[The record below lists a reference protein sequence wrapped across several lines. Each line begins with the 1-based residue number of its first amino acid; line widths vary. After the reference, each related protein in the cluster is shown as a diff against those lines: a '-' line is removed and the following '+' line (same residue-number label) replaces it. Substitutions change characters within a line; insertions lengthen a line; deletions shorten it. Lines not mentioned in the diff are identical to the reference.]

1 MRYRVDTPRRINR
14 RPPPKSSRLAKPT
27 ERRRFTARNSIL
39 AHCLA
44 PTPTNPANAH
54 YCRPEKSHGVR
65 LRSHSGRHETGS
77 KPGGCGIDEYHVR
90 RKVERIGL
98 NDQDVGHLPWYDP
111 EIEHAPRTRP
121 HSPEGPGP
129 PHLAVYRPRARSGLP
144 RYRLEQYSQRPSR
157 TP

>member
-77 KPGGCGIDEYHVR
+77 KPGGCGIDEYHAR

-98 NDQDVGHLPWYDP
+98 NDQDVGHRPWYDP
-111 EIEHAPRTRP
+111 EIEHAPEPDRIPRRAAVHRIWLHTA
-121 HSPEGPGP
+121 PGGGQ
-129 PHLAVYRPRARSGLP
+129 V
-144 RYRLEQYSQRPSR
+144 SR
-157 TP
+157 GTGWSNIANVRR